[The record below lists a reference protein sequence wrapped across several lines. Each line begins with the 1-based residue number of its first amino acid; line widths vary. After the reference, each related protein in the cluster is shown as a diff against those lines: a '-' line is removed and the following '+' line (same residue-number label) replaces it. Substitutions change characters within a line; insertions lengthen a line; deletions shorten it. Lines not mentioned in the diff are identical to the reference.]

1 MTTNDFV
8 RRCLG
13 LCGDKVDE
21 ILDKFD
27 LELDED
33 DVTRALSVCYPRF
46 DEFGNYL
53 ISDLY
58 QRVIDEAVESLGF
71 DERKFD
77 YFVNGND
84 CWLMY
89 DHNGI
94 YSWKQLIQMS
104 KELDND

>member
-27 LELDED
+27 LEIDEI

-77 YFVNGND
+77 YQRNRSRILLSLRITRFTSFR
-84 CWLMY
+84 
-89 DHNGI
+89 HI
-94 YSWKQLIQMS
+94 KI
-104 KELDND
+104 